1 MPESTLESLTAR
13 VAELER
19 KLSAAAKPTD
29 WRAIVGMFP
38 DDEFTRAWV
47 AEVEAA
53 READRAAAR
62 ANPTEDAS

>member
-1 MPESTLESLTAR
+1 MPENTLDAL
-13 VAELER
+13 AERMTEVER
-19 KLSAAAKPTD
+19 KLAAAPKPSD

-38 DDEFTRAWV
+38 DDEITRAWV

-62 ANPTEDAS
+62 ANPSEGES

>member
-1 MPESTLESLTAR
+1 MPENTLEALTAR

-19 KLSAAAKPTD
+19 KLAAGPKPTD
-29 WRAIVGMFP
+29 WRAVVGMFP

-62 ANPTEDAS
+62 ANPAEDAP

>member
-1 MPESTLESLTAR
+1 
-13 VAELER
+13 
-19 KLSAAAKPTD
+19 
-29 WRAIVGMFP
+29 MFP

-62 ANPTEDAS
+62 ANQHS

>member
-1 MPESTLESLTAR
+1 MPENNLESLTAR

-19 KLSAAAKPTD
+19 RLATAPKPTD

-38 DDEFTRAWV
+38 NDQFTRAWV

-62 ANPTEDAS
+62 ANQHS